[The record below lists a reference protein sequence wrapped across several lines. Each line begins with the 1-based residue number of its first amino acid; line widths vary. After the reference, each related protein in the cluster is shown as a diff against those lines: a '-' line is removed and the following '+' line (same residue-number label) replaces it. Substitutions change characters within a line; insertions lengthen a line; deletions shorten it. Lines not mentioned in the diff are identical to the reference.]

1 MPQMGGRDMVR
12 RLRDDGVTV
21 PVLFISGYAEGAA
34 PERMDSGRSAFL
46 AKPFDIGVFVRMVG
60 DLIEGGASRPV
71 GSQPAS
77 QGTGE

>member
-12 RLRDDGVTV
+12 RLRDDGVTI

-46 AKPFDIGVFVRMVG
+46 AKPFDIGVFVRIAG
-60 DLIEGGASRPV
+60 ELIEGGPSRHA
-71 GSQPAS
+71 GSQSALRR
-77 QGTGE
+77 TGE